1 MCYLVLKSLSLI
13 DFEITEK
20 VAMSKKNDADKL
32 KAAGL
37 KSSNRVNGDV
47 DSGKDRAGDSMMEG
61 LLTSIAS
68 RAALGTLLLITS
80 RSPAYLSGQSW
91 KVLWILL
98 SLLRDCSLLPAKMV
112 MLDVNNSDTDLLPPS
127 CRLEFETRLLAAR
140 RREVDALLASER
152 GLNTATLS
160 VKKSSSLLSFQ
171 GSFITLNLPH
181 IRYNVIVVV
190 FELNNHKIVIFIFFP
205 RVG

>member
-47 DSGKDRAGDSMMEG
+47 DGGKDRAGDSMMEG

-190 FELNNHKIVIFIFFP
+190 FEVNNHKIIIFIFFP